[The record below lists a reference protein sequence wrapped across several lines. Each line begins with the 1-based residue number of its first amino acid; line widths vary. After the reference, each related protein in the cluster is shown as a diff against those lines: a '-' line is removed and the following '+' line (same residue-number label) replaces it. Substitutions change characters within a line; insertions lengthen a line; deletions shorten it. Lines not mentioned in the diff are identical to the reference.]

1 MTLSA
6 DILNQR
12 SPYKLSQLGEFTF
25 RFVTDQNIH
34 YTVGFYKD
42 TIFMDDGAYHF
53 FIDNGEHE
61 HGSYDSKILDVVT
74 VILEEFFSQEPTV
87 MLYICDSTDHR
98 QAARDRLYHLWFYDY
113 ARSHEMTLY
122 SDSVTFKKV
131 NYYAGI
137 LMRHDHPLHDMIL
150 SYYQDFLKH
159 VPQLYAPRDK

>member
-1 MTLSA
+1 MLVKNGANKYVSRRRRLHNDTFCRHTKPALTLQV
-6 DILNQR
+6 N
-12 SPYKLSQLGEFTF
+12 
-25 RFVTDQNIH
+25 
-34 YTVGFYKD
+34 
-42 TIFMDDGAYHF
+42 
-53 FIDNGEHE
+53 FIDNSENE

-122 SDSVTFKKV
+122 SDSVTFKQV

-159 VPQLYAPRDK
+159 VPQLYTPREK

>member
-25 RFVTDQNIH
+25 RFVTDQDIH

-53 FIDNGEHE
+53 FIDNSEHE

-122 SDSVTFKKV
+122 SDSVTFKQV

-150 SYYQDFLKH
+150 STSVH
-159 VPQLYAPRDK
+159 